1 MTSHDFPADE
11 LLDRAVT
18 AVRDRGAHDRPPAA
32 LLDRTVA
39 AMDAAARA
47 PRPWLATRLGR
58 PLAAIAA
65 TAALATAAAVM
76 IAVVLPLGS
85 GGGSAFAAM
94 LERVREM
101 KSMRCKTTF
110 LYPDSPEPDAK
121 VSGITTETAAGTRLE
136 MGPVV
141 TIFGRDGTTLILN
154 TTTKTAS
161 TLSHEE
167 GGAPRA
173 PRPDLLAKFRE
184 VDGGP
189 GEQIEGRQVGAVA
202 AVGYRVKSRLVTD
215 SPAMRVYIDPATSLP
230 VRVEQ
235 DLDLPEGRVMRRVV
249 HVYSDFEWDV
259 DVDPALVSLDPPA
272 GYRREQV
279 DVDALRTPAP
289 PGGPQEAIAS
299 GLRFHADR
307 MDGALPVGLDDFA
320 PMAAL
325 MQTIDPEQRTKL
337 PTMDMKAQLEFIKQ
351 QLAPWF
357 ALTQALGDLEKKK
370 TKIHYLGKGLKAG
383 DGSKLVAW
391 WKAEQPGRAIAIYDD
406 FTWKEIDEPAAAE

>member
-1 MTSHDFPADE
+1 MTSHVSPADD

-18 AVRDRGAHDRPPAA
+18 AVRDRGAPDRPPAA

-39 AMDAAARA
+39 AVDAAARA

-65 TAALATAAAVM
+65 AAALATAAAVM
-76 IAVVLPLGS
+76 IAIVPPT

-94 LERVREM
+94 LDKVREV
-101 KSMRCKTTF
+101 KSVRCKTTF
-110 LYPDSPEPDAK
+110 LYPDGREPDVK
-121 VSGITTETAAGTRLE
+121 YSGITTETAAGTRLE
-136 MGPVV
+136 MGPLV
-141 TIFGRDGTTLILN
+141 TIFGRDGTTMILN
-154 TTTKTAS
+154 TATKTAS

-189 GEQIEGRQVGAVA
+189 GEPIEGRQVGAVA
-202 AVGYRVKSRLVTD
+202 AVGYRVKSRLD
-215 SPAMRVYIDPATSLP
+215 SESPAMRVYVDPATSLP
-230 VRVEQ
+230 VLVEQ
-235 DLDLPEGRVMRRVV
+235 DFHLPEGGVMQRMV

-259 DVDPALVSLDPPA
+259 EVDPSLVSLDPPA

-279 DVDALRTPAP
+279 DVGVLRTAAPA
-289 PGGPQEAIAS
+289 GGPQEAIAS
-299 GLRFHADR
+299 GLQFYADR

-325 MQTIDPEQRTKL
+325 MQTIDPEQRKKL
-337 PTMDMKAQLEFIKQ
+337 PAMAMQAQLEFIKQ
-351 QLAPWF
+351 QLGPWF
-357 ALTQALGDLEKKK
+357 GLAEALGGLEKQKIQ
-370 TKIHYLGKGLKAG
+370 IHYLGKGLKAG
-383 DGSKLVAW
+383 NGSTLVAW

-406 FTWKEIDEPAAAE
+406 FSWKEIDEPAAE